1 MIGTKW
7 LIDRSTRAW
16 RFERDIQLLSAFEGR
31 SVMNNVI
38 WIVGAVVIV
47 IAILGFFGLS

>member
-1 MIGTKW
+1 M
-7 LIDRSTRAW
+7 
-16 RFERDIQLLSAFEGR
+16 RDIPALQRMERR
-31 SVMNNVI
+31 SLMNNII